1 MSKNHKEKQAEE
13 NQNTSEETKTEAP
26 VAAVEEKTPDEK
38 LAELNDKYLRLY
50 ADFDNYRKRV
60 SKEKSDLLK
69 YAGEDILKL
78 LIPVMDDFE
87 RAMKAASQS
96 TDIETIKQGEQL
108 IYNKFKTMFSQSGL
122 AEMNATGKVFDPE
135 LHDAVTN
142 IPAPSKDMIGKVVEE
157 IEKGYWL
164 HGKVVRHAK
173 VIVGN

>member
-1 MSKNHKEKQAEE
+1 MSKNHKENQEQE
-13 NQNTSEETKTEAP
+13 NQKASDEPKTEAP
-26 VAAVEEKTPDEK
+26 VAAVEEKTPEEK

-87 RAMKAASQS
+87 RAMKAAAQA
-96 TDIETIKQGEQL
+96 TDIKTIKEGEQL

-142 IPAPSKDMIGKVVEE
+142 IPAPSEDMKGKVVEE

-164 HGKVVRHAK
+164 SGKVIRHAK